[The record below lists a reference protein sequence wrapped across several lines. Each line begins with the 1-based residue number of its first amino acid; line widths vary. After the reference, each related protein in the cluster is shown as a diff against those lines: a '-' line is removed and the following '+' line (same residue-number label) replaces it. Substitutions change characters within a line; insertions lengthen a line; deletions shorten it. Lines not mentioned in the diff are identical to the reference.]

1 MLTVKFVFRY
11 CRPIGGTI
19 FKNQLM
25 IALVGMA
32 ILLSCNSAPEK
43 MNADPTPEE
52 LMQMNKDFAKA
63 LNAKDAKAAAELYSE
78 DASLLPPGETIITG
92 RENIQKYWQSGIDQ
106 GISDVSVST
115 MATGGHGDTG
125 YEVGRYQ
132 LSIRDTSGKVIT
144 EIGKYVEIL
153 KRGEDG
159 VWKSTYGIWTPDS
172 TSFTAK

>member
-1 MLTVKFVFRY
+1 MKFVFRT
-11 CRPIGGTI
+11 CRPISRAT
-19 FKNQLM
+19 FKNHLLV
-25 IALVGMA
+25 ALVGIA
-32 ILLSCNSAPEK
+32 SLLSCNSAPEK

-63 LNAKDAKAAAELYSE
+63 LNAKNAKAAAELYSE
-78 DASLLPPGETIITG
+78 DALLLPPGETIITG

-153 KRGEDG
+153 RRGEDG